1 AHSILRRP
9 RRQVVRQGSAKPSS
23 RVRFPPWPPVR
34 PFAPTR
40 DGHREH
46 SQLEGERQMPFTS
59 PAALR
64 ADLESADAG
73 PVRGYAV
80 VFASEEAGWVVD
92 WYDDATGIQLP
103 PVKEWLSGARQDHRW
118 FSAFVPA
125 RGEHMPA
132 VE

>member
-1 AHSILRRP
+1 
-9 RRQVVRQGSAKPSS
+9 
-23 RVRFPPWPPVR
+23 
-34 PFAPTR
+34 
-40 DGHREH
+40 
-46 SQLEGERQMPFTS
+46 MPFTS

-64 ADLESADAG
+64 ADLEAADAG

-132 VE
+132 VEDGARVALNLGDAWYELERIGRLQWAPGSTPWMILAGEDDPPPAPARYASG